1 MLHMYIYMHT
11 YTYKYHIH
19 VLCVCLHIKN
29 ILCLYI
35 YTHILIK
42 NIHRPLSIQVG
53 LRHGPADLAAQC
65 PAEGPGVAW
74 HLRQRG
80 GDQCGGR
87 APEEAPQKGPPLWG
101 MRWAKVGQLR
111 NLPSLW

>member
-1 MLHMYIYMHT
+1 MCVSTYKKYTMYIY
-11 YTYKYHIH
+11 I
-19 VLCVCLHIKN
+19 
-29 ILCLYI
+29 
-35 YTHILIK
+35 HILIK

-74 HLRQRG
+74 LLRQRG

>member
-1 MLHMYIYMHT
+1 MCVS
-11 YTYKYHIH
+11 TYKKYTMSI
-19 VLCVCLHIKN
+19 
-29 ILCLYI
+29 YI
-35 YTHILIK
+35 HILIK

-80 GDQCGGR
+80 GDQR
-87 APEEAPQKGPPLWG
+87 
-101 MRWAKVGQLR
+101 
-111 NLPSLW
+111 